1 MRRQWEVMVDLLF
14 YRDPKKAEEQFQTMV
29 PWYQTVSGLLNS
41 GCLMQLY
48 LLVFLLWLELSG
60 LLVKHLWPSKDGM
73 LLLLHQWSGRCCY
86 SRCSVWLEAAAP
98 TPSGWE

>member
-1 MRRQWEVMVDLLF
+1 
-14 YRDPKKAEEQFQTMV
+14 DPKKAEEQFQTMV

-98 TPSGWE
+98 AAPTPSGWE